1 MLRKI
6 DALADLDQVET
17 DLVMFA
23 LDERLRLHGLEPVFQ
38 EVASSQEPVASSEEI
53 ENVSRGAV
61 AEKVGRNDPC
71 PCGSGKKFKKC
82 CGK

>member
-1 MLRKI
+1 MLRKV
-6 DALADLDQVET
+6 DALADLDHTET

-23 LDERLRLHGLEPVFQ
+23 LDERLRLNELEPVFQ
-38 EVASSQEPVASSEEI
+38 EVAGSQQPVASADEAPVDAASQKI
-53 ENVSRGAV
+53 
-61 AEKVGRNDPC
+61 GRNDPC